1 MIQNYGVFKKWTE
14 NCTAKI
20 FLLHSDQLLFME
32 KEVKLLNSIYDGI
45 PDAKMSS
52 VGFKEQFKH
61 QLEQIHLSVHSSQS
75 KIEQSFREQQQIHD
89 SANQDLNQLMELQR
103 TYSVLVRDMTE
114 EMRKNEILSSD

>member
-1 MIQNYGVFKKWTE
+1 MDWKLHNQN
-14 NCTAKI
+14 
-20 FLLHSDQLLFME
+20 FLASDQLLFME

-114 EMRKNEILSSD
+114 EMRKNEILSSDWSY